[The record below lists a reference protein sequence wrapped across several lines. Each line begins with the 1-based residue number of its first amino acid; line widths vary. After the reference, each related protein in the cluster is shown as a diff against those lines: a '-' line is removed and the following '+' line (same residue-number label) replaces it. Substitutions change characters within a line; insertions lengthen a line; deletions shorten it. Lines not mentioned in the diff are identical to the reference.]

1 MPKGRIRLFKMVVQ
15 GSWRYYFERV
25 DGEGIVTYRSLGFS
39 TKAARD
45 AAVEMIKKR
54 KNDEYRGS

>member
-1 MPKGRIRLFKMVVQ
+1 MVVQ